1 MLVFAA
7 IALRLC
13 VCVRARCVCV
23 CGCVCVGVRRDSSTP
38 VCVRARVV
46 CVDVWVL
53 VYVGS
58 CQFTGVRICL
68 KTLLTSMRRRIHA
81 CHMTDLAYKCKSEA
95 RLITHTHTHTHTQ
108 VNRETQTQ
116 TKAHTADA
124 DADSQATATD
134 IDRHDKR
141 GYIHVFALRAQQGA
155 LLFCC
160 SKFSLR
166 FRV

>member
-1 MLVFAA
+1 MCA
-7 IALRLC
+7 
-13 VCVRARCVCV
+13 RARGV
-23 CGCVCVGVRRDSSTP
+23 CGCVGFGVCGFLP
-38 VCVRARVV
+38 VHGRAHLFEDLTYKYEEEDTCMSYDRP
-46 CVDVWVL
+46 
-53 VYVGS
+53 
-58 CQFTGVRICL
+58 CL
-68 KTLLTSMRRRIHA
+68 QVQERGTF
-81 CHMTDLAYKCKSEA
+81 DN
-95 RLITHTHTHTHTQ
+95 THTHTHTHTQ